1 MRAAGTTEERF
12 HDVKKE
18 LFDVEH
24 ISEEKR
30 EKMALLRLK
39 IAPN

>member
-1 MRAAGTTEERF
+1 MRAAGALSWRMLF
-12 HDVKKE
+12 KKE